1 MSRGLKVNV
10 MPGIAWP
17 TQFSVFHP
25 SYIQRSHFFYFA
37 YPESRERSLGYTTQ
51 RMPDSI
57 SVHMIAASAA
67 QWGERRIAPA
77 GGEGPGS
84 SRSARSLF
92 APGGDGLRPVAVVAL
107 QAR

>member
-1 MSRGLKVNV
+1 MSCQALHGLHRF
-10 MPGIAWP
+10 PYFI
-17 TQFSVFHP
+17 
-25 SYIQRSHFFYFA
+25 SYLQRSHFFYFA

-77 GGEGPGS
+77 GGESPGS
-84 SRSARSLF
+84 SR
-92 APGGDGLRPVAVVAL
+92 APRDRYLLPAEMACG
-107 QAR
+107 Q